1 MPNQEVINIMNA
13 DESGKQMVE
22 FANKKG
28 EELSRDLKRAQIRS
42 IFAEARKVQAQ
53 WGVGSDASMRKL
65 NMLKPK
71 LFYQAKRNPS
81 VDPLRAILADAI
93 DEVAKESDQKKRS
106 EKFERFMDLFE
117 AILAYHRYHGGN

>member
-1 MPNQEVINIMNA
+1 MPNQEVISIMNA
-13 DESGKQMVE
+13 DESGSLMVK
-22 FANKKG
+22 FADDKG
-28 EELSRDLKRAQIRS
+28 KELSRDLKRAQIRS

-53 WGVGSDASMRKL
+53 WDGSAAAMRKL

-81 VDPLRAILADAI
+81 VKPLSKILAEAI
-93 DEVAKESDQKKRS
+93 DQVAGAADEAKRS